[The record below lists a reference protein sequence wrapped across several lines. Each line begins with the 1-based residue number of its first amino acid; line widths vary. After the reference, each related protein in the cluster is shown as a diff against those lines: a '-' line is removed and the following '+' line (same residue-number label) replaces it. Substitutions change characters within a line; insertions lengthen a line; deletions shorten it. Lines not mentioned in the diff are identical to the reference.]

1 MAYVMVP
8 VPEEHVAEAMQAVV
22 RMVARAEVVDW
33 DDGSIADLWAA
44 SDGPTRLVLSAVADA
59 VVGGRGIT
67 LEALAG
73 ATGLTARQVL
83 GVVQEVNE
91 AANNA
96 SRPPMLLHR
105 ATGAHLP
112 DQGSRAGGVLS
123 MPRPVAVALSTA
135 ERARS
140 TATRVPSPPA
150 SAPEGEH
157 DG

>member
-8 VPEEHVAEAMQAVV
+8 VPEEHVGEAMQAVV
-22 RMVARAEVVDW
+22 RMVARASVVDW
-33 DDGSIADLWAA
+33 DDESIADLWAA
-44 SDGPTRLVLSAVADA
+44 SDEPTRLVLSAVADA
-59 VVGGRGIT
+59 VGGGGGIA

-73 ATGLTARQVL
+73 AAGLTARQVL

-91 AANNA
+91 AANST

-105 ATGAHLP
+105 ATGAHLR

-123 MPRPVAVALSTA
+123 MPRPVAVSLSTA
-135 ERARS
+135 ARARS

-150 SAPEGEH
+150 SSLEGEH